1 MTTENIG
8 LMTNVKANGDKELIY
23 PITKAEAVDGLDEAI
38 GAVDVE
44 AAKTAATQA
53 AAAIKTAQAAR
64 EAAVAAQAA
73 AEKAASGAAAIV
85 STDTTLSVAGAPADA
100 AAVGD
105 AISVAQYDQAV
116 YSGVDLSV
124 KFANEITNYSSVWAW
139 IKARIKAANYDGI
152 HVGDY
157 IPFTTTNGVSL
168 NAQVAGIDTYTNY
181 GDTTVVGHHI
191 DFICVELWPTRHVF
205 NNVNFNN
212 GISTNVAFPWLASDL
227 YHYCNSLAGTVPST
241 AAVGGGDGTAVD
253 YTADGIYY
261 YLPTTLKSVIIKKQ
275 MLLPKRYSTS
285 GLLSNDNGWGWT
297 DAGYLW
303 LPTEWEVYGGAVWGN
318 TGYGSGGSAV
328 QYPLFAHGMRRVKKC
343 SGIRGFW
350 WLLSASSGN
359 SGAFAFV
366 HNLGLANYGNASYNT
381 IAAPVCFR
389 VG

>member
-1 MTTENIG
+1 
-8 LMTNVKANGDKELIY
+8 
-23 PITKAEAVDGLDEAI
+23 
-38 GAVDVE
+38 
-44 AAKTAATQA
+44 
-53 AAAIKTAQAAR
+53 
-64 EAAVAAQAA
+64 
-73 AEKAASGAAAIV
+73 
-85 STDTTLSVAGAPADA
+85 
-100 AAVGD
+100 
-105 AISVAQYDQAV
+105 
-116 YSGVDLSV
+116 
-124 KFANEITNYSSVWAW
+124 
-139 IKARIKAANYDGI
+139 
-152 HVGDY
+152 
-157 IPFTTTNGVSL
+157 VSL

-275 MLLPKRYSTS
+275 MLLPKRYSAS